1 MRNCARLVL
10 VVAVLSALAGFAQE
24 GEAQSQSQSQPQ
36 PQQQPPTTV
45 TPYVVPPP
53 PPIDEP
59 KSVQRGDLSGYVTLF
74 GGVPRAVT
82 LLGASGSSAAA
93 SAANIELGISVT
105 DTIAVKVLGGLT
117 VLSSGS
123 TLLWGFNAGVGVEA
137 YFRDSHSMIRPV
149 LGADVRVGKY
159 VSLIS
164 DEVSLNFG
172 ARFGAAFFP
181 YRFLALRISAGVDVP
196 MQFKNSIFGV
206 QLVPFELGAG
216 LFF

>member
-1 MRNCARLVL
+1 MQVRNSSRLIL
-10 VVAVLSALAGFAQE
+10 AVAALSSFTGLAQE
-24 GEAQSQSQSQPQ
+24 GDPQ
-36 PQQQPPTTV
+36 PPLPSGV
-45 TPYVVPPP
+45 APYVVPPP

-74 GGVPRAVT
+74 GGTPRAVT
-82 LLGASGSSAAA
+82 LLGSSGASAAA
-93 SAANIELGISVT
+93 SAANIELGISLT
-105 DTIAVKVLGGLT
+105 DVVALKVVGGLT
-117 VLSSGS
+117 VLSSGQ
-123 TLLWGFNAGVGVEA
+123 TLLWGFNVGAGVEA
-137 YFRDSHSMIRPV
+137 YFRDAHSMIRPV
-149 LGADVRVGKY
+149 LAADVRVGKY
-159 VSLIS
+159 LSIIS

-196 MQFKNSIFGV
+196 LQLKNSIFGV